1 MNKTIFNFCLI
12 AIILFV
18 GFGCN
23 WVQNQALEQ
32 AGINSNANFE
42 EVARDGMGLKKTG
55 IAECDEVVEI
65 LVQKG
70 KGGANQAEESWTSRA
85 ATELVKQQ
93 IYNQFQNGNTNQ
105 SPQQKEDLR
114 KNCRLALDY
123 FKDGSSST
131 NSNSAANKNS
141 SRK

>member
-1 MNKTIFNFCLI
+1 MRKTIFNFCLVTI
-12 AIILFV
+12 VLFV

-23 WVQNQALEQ
+23 WVQDRALEQ
-32 AGINSNANFE
+32 VGINSNANFE
-42 EVARDGMGLKKTG
+42 EAARDGMGLKKTG

-65 LVQKG
+65 LVKKG
-70 KGGANQAEESWTSRA
+70 KGDTNQAEESWASRA
-85 ATELVKQQ
+85 ATEVVKQQ

-123 FKDGSSST
+123 LKDGST
-131 NSNSAANKNS
+131 GANSNSAANGNS
-141 SRK
+141 TRK